1 MLSRMKNIIYKIML
15 CCKIKAYII
24 KYNKKI
30 YLIGTPWYGNLG
42 DHAITLGEK
51 FIIKENFP
59 DHKIIDI
66 PYNIYFSKLSKIFR
80 FKIAP
85 SDMIYLQGG
94 GNLGSLYPQEE
105 NLRRDVIKR
114 YKKNKIIVMPVSIFF
129 HNNDFGKMELEKSS
143 KIYNSHPNLTIVSR
157 DEMSFDFAKKY
168 FYKVNNILAPDA
180 VTSLDGVLSDVNVN
194 RKGVQFFLRKD
205 IEKILSDD
213 VINKVKFYL
222 SKHYM
227 QYNVSDT
234 TVPYEV
240 KDEQRK
246 QEVFSR
252 LIMARKARLVIT
264 DRYHGLIFSVITR
277 TPVIV
282 FKSFDT
288 KISSGVKWFKELE
301 WVHYMDSNDLD
312 NVFKIINKYCLYEEY
327 KIKTMT
333 KCKDIVI
340 STIKNAIFNEEKK
353 Q

>member
-1 MLSRMKNIIYKIML
+1 MLYRIKNIFYSL
-15 CCKIKAYII
+15 FVYCRIKSLVK
-24 KYNKKI
+24 KYDKKI
-30 YLIGTPWYGNLG
+30 FLIGTPWYGNLG

-66 PYNIYFSKLSKIFR
+66 PYNVYFSKLSKIFR
-80 FKIAP
+80 LKIN
-85 SDMIYLQGG
+85 SNDIIYLQGG

-105 NLRRDVIKR
+105 NLRRDVIKK
-114 YKKNKIIVMPVSIFF
+114 YKRNKIIVMPVSIFF

-143 KIYNSHPNLTIVSR
+143 KIYNNHTNLTIISR
-157 DEMSFDFAKKY
+157 DEASYDFAKKH

-180 VTSLDGVLSDVNVN
+180 VTSLDGILSDINVN

-213 VINKVKFYL
+213 VINKI
-222 SKHYM
+222 KHYLDKNDI
-227 QYNVSDT
+227 QYNISDT

-240 KDEQRK
+240 REKQRK
-246 QEVFSR
+246 KEVFSR

-264 DRYHGLIFSVITR
+264 DRYHGLIFSVITH

-288 KISSGVKWFKELE
+288 KISSGVKWFKDLE
-301 WVHYMDSNDLD
+301 WVHYVDSNNLD
-312 NVFKIINKYCLYEEY
+312 SIFKTIDKYCLHDEY
-327 KIKTMT
+327 KIRTT
-333 KCKDIVI
+333 SKCKDIVI
-340 STIKNAIFNEEKK
+340 KK
-353 Q
+353 VKDIIWDGE

>member
-1 MLSRMKNIIYKIML
+1 MFYKIKNIIYKFIF
-15 CCKIKAYII
+15 CCKIKSYII

-30 YLIGTPWYGNLG
+30 FLIGTPWYGNLG

-94 GNLGSLYPQEE
+94 GNLGSLYSQEE
-105 NLRRDVIKR
+105 NLRRDVIKK
-114 YKKNKIIVMPVSIFF
+114 YKRNKIIVMPVSIFF
-129 HNNDFGKMELEKSS
+129 HNNNFGKSELEKSS
-143 KIYNSHPNLTIVSR
+143 KIYNSHNKLTIISR
-157 DEMSFDFAKKY
+157 DEVSFNFARKY

-180 VTSLDGVLSDVNVN
+180 VTSLDGVLSDIDVN
-194 RKGVQFFLRKD
+194 RKGVQIFLRKD

-213 VINKVKFYL
+213 IINKIKFHLNKYDI
-222 SKHYM
+222 
-227 QYNVSDT
+227 QYNISDT

-240 KDEQRK
+240 REKQRK
-246 QEVFSR
+246 KEVFSR

-264 DRYHGLIFSVITR
+264 DRYHGLIFSVITH

-312 NVFKIINKYCLYEEY
+312 NIFKIINKYCLYEEY
-327 KIKTMT
+327 KIKTT
-333 KCKDIVI
+333 SKCKDIVI
-340 STIKNAIFNEEKK
+340 NTIKNAIFNEEKK

>member
-1 MLSRMKNIIYKIML
+1 MFYKIKNIIYKFIF
-15 CCKIKAYII
+15 CCKIKSYII

-30 YLIGTPWYGNLG
+30 FLIGTPWYDNLG

-105 NLRRDVIKR
+105 NLRRDVIKK
-114 YKKNKIIVMPVSIFF
+114 YKRNKIIVMPVSIFF
-129 HNNDFGKMELEKSS
+129 HNNNFGKSELEKSS
-143 KIYNSHPNLTIVSR
+143 KIYNSHNKLTIISR
-157 DEMSFDFAKKY
+157 DEVSFNFARKY

-180 VTSLDGVLSDVNVN
+180 VTSLDGILSDVNVN

-205 IEKILSDD
+205 IEKVLSDD
-213 VINKVKFYL
+213 IINKIEIYL
-222 SKHYM
+222 NK
-227 QYNVSDT
+227 YNIEYSVSDT

-240 KDEQRK
+240 REKQRK
-246 QEVFSR
+246 TEVFSR

-264 DRYHGLIFSVITR
+264 DRYHGLIFSVITH

-288 KISSGVKWFKELE
+288 KISSGVKWFK
-301 WVHYMDSNDLD
+301 DLD
-312 NVFKIINKYCLYEEY
+312 WVYYLSDKDIDKIFKIVQYYCIGTEYVVENK
-327 KIKTMT
+327 T
-333 KCKDIVI
+333 KCKEII
-340 STIKNAIFNEEKK
+340 INAVNNC
-353 Q
+353 

>member
-1 MLSRMKNIIYKIML
+1 MKNIIYKIML

-143 KIYNSHPNLTIVSR
+143 KIYNNHFNLTIISR
-157 DEMSFDFAKKY
+157 DEVSFNFAKKY
-168 FYKVNNILAPDA
+168 FYKVNNVLAPDA
-180 VTSLDGVLSDVNVN
+180 VTSLDGVLSDIDVN

-213 VINKVKFYL
+213 IINKIKFHLNKYDI
-222 SKHYM
+222 
-227 QYNVSDT
+227 QYNISDT

-240 KDEQRK
+240 REKQRK
-246 QEVFSR
+246 KEVFSR
-252 LIMARKARLVIT
+252 LIMARKARLIIT
-264 DRYHGLIFSVITR
+264 DRYHGLIFSVITH

-312 NVFKIINKYCLYEEY
+312 NIFKIINKYCLYEEY
-327 KIKTMT
+327 KIKTT
-333 KCKDIVI
+333 SKCKDIVI
-340 STIKNAIFNEEKK
+340 NTIKNAIFNEEKK